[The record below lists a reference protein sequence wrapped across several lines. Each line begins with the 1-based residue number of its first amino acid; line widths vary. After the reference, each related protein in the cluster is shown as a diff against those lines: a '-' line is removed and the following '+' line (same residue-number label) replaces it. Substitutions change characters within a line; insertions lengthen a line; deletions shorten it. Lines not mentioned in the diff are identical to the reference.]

1 VVGAALCSHPRTA
14 RGAHSLCISP
24 RGRPRVRV

>member
-14 RGAHSLCISP
+14 RGAHSLCFSP